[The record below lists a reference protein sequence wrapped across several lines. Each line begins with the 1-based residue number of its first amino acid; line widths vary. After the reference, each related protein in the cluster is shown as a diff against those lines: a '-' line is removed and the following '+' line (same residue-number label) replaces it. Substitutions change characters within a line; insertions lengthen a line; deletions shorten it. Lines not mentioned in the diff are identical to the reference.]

1 MLTTEELNTNSAND
15 LAEELDEAEGSVI
28 DFKKVKK
35 QSVSGAI
42 SYFLRTLVLQA
53 VGLTAV
59 IVLSTF
65 FKPAD
70 FAVYGIVAAIIGLLT
85 FLSDVGLAAAL
96 VQKKAPPTKIDLQ
109 TAFFVQQIL
118 SWFIVIIGLVVIY
131 FGWLAEKTGP
141 VGNWILL
148 ASVISFPLIT
158 LKTMPSIL
166 LERKLEFS
174 KLVVPQILEQLVYN
188 GILITLA
195 WRGMGAIAFAW
206 AIIARTL
213 IGVLAMSLIQP
224 WPIGLHFDRE
234 AFNQLFHYG
243 FKFQLN
249 DLLARIKD
257 QLFYL
262 ILGGWLPLNQFGYIQ
277 WAKQWSM
284 YPYNLTVQN
293 VMAITFPTFSR
304 LQHHKA
310 KLARAIEISLF
321 FISLAIFP
329 ILIGMSLFIY
339 PLTQVF
345 PVYHKWQPA
354 VFSFIFFSLSVGWAA
369 LSTPLTNTLNAIGKI
384 NKSLRLMIMWTGLTW
399 TLTPLAIW
407 FLGYNGVALAAF
419 IIGFSS
425 LLVFYYV
432 KQEVSVH
439 IWDQVWRQLSASAMM
454 ALVGLVGWHYWSRSW
469 HWLILGIS
477 LTAVVYLLALALLAG
492 KKVLFE
498 LKNLRQ

>member
-1 MLTTEELNTNSAND
+1 MSKIAPSTNLND
-15 LAEELDEAEGSVI
+15 GLAEEIDEAEGAEI
-28 DFKKVKK
+28 DFQKVKR

-42 SYFLRTLVLQA
+42 SYFLRTLVLQG
-53 VGLTAV
+53 VGLTSV
-59 IVLSTF
+59 VVLSTF

-70 FAVYGIVAAIIGLLT
+70 FAIYGIVAAIIGLLT

-96 VQKKAPPTKIDLQ
+96 VQKKEAPTKLDLQ
-109 TAFFVQQIL
+109 TAFFVQQFL
-118 SWFIVIIGLVVIY
+118 SWLIVAIGLLVIY
-131 FGWLAEKTGP
+131 FGWLAQKTGP

-148 ASVISFPLIT
+148 ASIISFPLIT
-158 LKTMPSIL
+158 FKTMPSIL

-174 KLVVPQILEQLVYN
+174 KLVIPQILEQLIYN
-188 GILITLA
+188 GVLITLA
-195 WRGMGAIAFAW
+195 WRGAGAIAFAW
-206 AIIARTL
+206 AIISRTL
-213 IGVLAMSLIQP
+213 IGVIAMSLIQP
-224 WPIGLHFDRE
+224 WPIGLRFDKKS
-234 AFNQLFHYG
+234 FDQLFHYG

-304 LQHHKA
+304 LQHHKD

-329 ILIGMSLFIY
+329 ILVGMSLFIY
-339 PLTQVF
+339 PLTQVL

-384 NKSLRLMIMWTGLTW
+384 NKSLKLMIMWTGLTW

-407 FLGYNGVALAAF
+407 FMGYNGVALAAF
-419 IIGFSS
+419 VIGFSS
-425 LLVFYYV
+425 MLVFYYV
-432 KQEVSVH
+432 KQEVAVH
-439 IWDQVWRQLSASAMM
+439 IWEQVWRQLSASAVM
-454 ALVGLVGWHYWSRSW
+454 ALVGSIGWHYWLRSW
-469 HWLILGIS
+469 HWLVFGIVIS
-477 LTAVVYLLALALLAG
+477 GLTYILALGLFGG
-492 KKVLFE
+492 KKVILE
-498 LKNLRQ
+498 LKKLRQ